1 MAGRGRPANAL
12 SGGGPAREDP
22 PPAVVDALRCPVC
35 GSSLTRAPGVLR
47 CAQQHSFD
55 VARQGYVNLL
65 SARSRPP
72 LADSADMATARAE
85 FLVAGHYAPMARC
98 LAERLAALLPVD
110 LPVDL
115 PADSP
120 VDLPAYRGGGLVVDA
135 GAGTGYYLG
144 AVLDR
149 LPAATGL
156 ALDASVA
163 GLRRAARSHE
173 RAGAVGW
180 DIWQPWPLADGSA
193 SVVLNVFAPRNP
205 AEFARVLHPG
215 GLLAVVTPTAGHL
228 AELRTL
234 VAMLEVHEG
243 KLEQLDSS
251 LAGEFEPAVRETCV
265 VGLTLSPD
273 DVRRV
278 VAMGPNAHHLDRGDQ
293 RARLAELGRL
303 GEPVRATASFVLSF
317 FRRAGQGG

>member
-1 MAGRGRPANAL
+1 M
-12 SGGGPAREDP
+12 
-22 PPAVVDALRCPVC
+22 C

-47 CAQQHSFD
+47 CAERHSFD

-72 LADSADMATARAE
+72 LADSGDMATARAE
-85 FLVAGHYAPMARC
+85 FLTAGHYAPLARR
-98 LAERLAALLPVD
+98 LAEHVADR
-110 LPVDL
+110 L
-115 PADSP
+115 PAGD
-120 VDLPAYRGGGLVVDA
+120 GLVVDA

-163 GLRRAARSHE
+163 GLRRAARAHE
-173 RAGAVGW
+173 RIGAVGW

-193 SVVLNVFAPRNP
+193 SAVLNVFAPRNP

-215 GLLAVVTPTAGHL
+215 GVLAVVTPTAAHL

-243 KLEQLDSS
+243 KLDQLDSS
-251 LAGEFEPAVRETCV
+251 LAGEFEPAVRET
-265 VGLTLSPD
+265 LTVELSLSPD

-293 RARLAELGRL
+293 RARLAELDQL
-303 GEPVRATASFVLSF
+303 AEPVSATASFVLSF
-317 FRRAGQGG
+317 FRRAGG